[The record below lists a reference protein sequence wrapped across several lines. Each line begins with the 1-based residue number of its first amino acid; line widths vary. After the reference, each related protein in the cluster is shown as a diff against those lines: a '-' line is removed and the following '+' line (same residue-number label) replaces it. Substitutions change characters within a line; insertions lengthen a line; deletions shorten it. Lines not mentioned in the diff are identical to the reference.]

1 VSSATS
7 TAAGTGSSPRPGQPA
22 VPAPDGATRALS
34 FAAAIGI
41 GGSLLIMLVAS
52 AVKYSPAIPPP
63 PWQSGPPLLELV
75 GKLPVA
81 TTYAALWIAVVL
93 GAAGVMA
100 GLAALARGA
109 RFPARP
115 LITAALIVTAL
126 FAVLPPSGS
135 TDTLSY
141 ATFGR
146 IEVTGHN
153 PYVMTPNMLKRTGDP
168 IGRLAPLIWK
178 RHGSV
183 YGPLATMEET
193 GAAELGGT
201 SGPQI
206 VFWLKLWNAI
216 VFAGVVIGLDRMVRS
231 DPARRA
237 RAHLLWSLNPL
248 VLWGIVASGHVQGMA
263 TAAAFF
269 GLALLRIGR
278 TQDGGS
284 AEPGVLAAVAAGAL
298 VGVASDLLLYY
309 VILGLALAW
318 ALRRSAAAL
327 FAGCASLGVVLV
339 LPYLALGSPSIHA
352 LSSRGNK
359 ATAFNFYQLFSRPLR
374 HELPANLELLVLLGC
389 AVLALL
395 LLVRLPDAVPDLP
408 AVQPALAVG
417 VAFLLLWFYALPW
430 YDAMIIPFLA
440 LYVASRLDYL
450 VLVQLAAASFAM
462 MPGGTPYEPPLGW
475 LRTFS
480 HADWFVWTPVILLGC
495 VAAVI
500 VLALSGAWKA
510 ALPARRV
517 EVKPA

>member
-1 VSSATS
+1 M
-7 TAAGTGSSPRPGQPA
+7 
-22 VPAPDGATRALS
+22 
-34 FAAAIGI
+34 I
-41 GGSLLIMLVAS
+41 VAS

-75 GKLPVA
+75 GRLPVA

-100 GLAALARGA
+100 GLAAVARGA

-115 LITAALIVTAL
+115 LITAALIVTAV
-126 FAVLPPSGS
+126 FAVLPPAGS

-146 IEVTGHN
+146 IEATGHN

-168 IGRLAPLIWK
+168 LGRLAPLIWK

-183 YGPLATMEET
+183 YGPLATTEET
-193 GAAELGGT
+193 AAAELGGT

-216 VFAGVVIGLDRMVRS
+216 VFAAVVIGLDRMLRS
-231 DPARRA
+231 DPARRI

-248 VLWGIVASGHVQGMA
+248 LLWGVVASGHLQGMA

-269 GLALLRIGR
+269 GLAMLRLQR
-278 TQDGGS
+278 RDGGP

-298 VGVASDLLLYY
+298 VGVAADLLLYY
-309 VILGLALAW
+309 IILGLALAW

-327 FAGCASLGVVLV
+327 LAGCASLGVVVL
-339 LPYLALGSPSIHA
+339 LPYLSLGSPSIHA
-352 LSSRGNK
+352 LLSRGDK

-374 HELPANLELLVLLGC
+374 HELPANLALLIMLGC

-395 LLVRLPDAVPDLP
+395 LLIRLPDAVPHLP

-417 VAFLLLWFYALPW
+417 VAFLFLWYYALPW
-430 YDAMIIPFLA
+430 YDAMVFPFLA
-440 LYVASRLDYL
+440 LYVATRLDYL
-450 VLVQLAAASFAM
+450 VMVQLTAAAFAM

-475 LRTFS
+475 LRTFA
-480 HADWFVWTPVILLGC
+480 HADWFVWTPLVLLGC
-495 VAAVI
+495 VAALV
-500 VLALSGAWKA
+500 VLAVTGAWRA
-510 ALPARRV
+510 GLPARRRA
-517 EVKPA
+517 EVTAA

>member
-7 TAAGTGSSPRPGQPA
+7 TATGTGSSPRPEQPA
-22 VPAPDGATRALS
+22 GPAADRTTRALCY
-34 FAAAIGI
+34 AAAIGI
-41 GGSLLIMLVAS
+41 GGSILIMIVAS

-75 GKLPVA
+75 GRLPVTA
-81 TTYAALWIAVVL
+81 TYAALWIAVVL

-100 GLAALARGA
+100 GLAAVARGA
-109 RFPARP
+109 RIPARP

-135 TDTLSY
+135 TDALSY

-146 IEVTGHN
+146 IEATGHD
-153 PYVMTPNMLKRTGDP
+153 PYVMTPNMLQRTGDP
-168 IGRLAPLIWK
+168 IGQLAPLIWK
-178 RHGSV
+178 RHVSV

-193 GAAELGGT
+193 AAAELGGT

-216 VFAGVVIGLDRMVRS
+216 VFAGVVIGLDRMLRS

-248 VLWGIVASGHVQGMA
+248 IIWGIVASGHLQGMA

-269 GLALLRIGR
+269 GLAMLRIRR
-278 TQDGGS
+278 TQDGTA

-298 VGVASDLLLYY
+298 VGVAADLLLYY

-318 ALRRSAAAL
+318 ALRRSVGAL
-327 FAGCASLGVVLV
+327 LAGCASLGVVLV
-339 LPYLALGSPSIHA
+339 LPYLSLGSPSVHA
-352 LSSRGNK
+352 MLSRGNK

-374 HELPANLELLVLLGC
+374 HELPASLELLVAAGC
-389 AVLALL
+389 VVLALL
-395 LLVRLPDAVPDLP
+395 LLIRLPDAVPDLP
-408 AVQPALAVG
+408 AIQPALAVG

-430 YDAMIIPFLA
+430 YDAMIIPLLA

-450 VLVQLAAASFAM
+450 VIVQLAAASFAM
-462 MPGGTPYEPPLGW
+462 MPGGWPFAPPPGW
-475 LRTFS
+475 LRMFS
-480 HADWFVWTPVILLGC
+480 DADWFVWTPVILLGC
-495 VAAVI
+495 VVAVV
-500 VLALSGAWKA
+500 VLALTGAWKA
-510 ALPARRV
+510 ALPARRASV
-517 EVKPA
+517 TPA

>member
-7 TAAGTGSSPRPGQPA
+7 TATGTGSSPRPEQPA
-22 VPAPDGATRALS
+22 GPAADRTTRALCY
-34 FAAAIGI
+34 AAAIGI
-41 GGSLLIMLVAS
+41 GGSILIMIVAS

-75 GKLPVA
+75 GRLPVTA
-81 TTYAALWIAVVL
+81 TYAALWIAVVL

-100 GLAALARGA
+100 GLVAVARGA

-135 TDTLSY
+135 TDALSY

-146 IEVTGHN
+146 IEATGHN
-153 PYVMTPNMLKRTGDP
+153 PYVMTPNMLQRTGDP
-168 IGRLAPLIWK
+168 IGQLAPLIWK
-178 RHGSV
+178 RHVSV

-193 GAAELGGT
+193 AAAELGGT

-216 VFAGVVIGLDRMVRS
+216 VFAGVVIGLDRMLRS

-248 VLWGIVASGHVQGMA
+248 IIWGIVASGHLQGMA

-269 GLALLRIGR
+269 GLAMLRIRR
-278 TQDGGS
+278 TQDGAA

-298 VGVASDLLLYY
+298 VGVAADLLLYY

-318 ALRRSAAAL
+318 ALRRSVAAL
-327 FAGCASLGVVLV
+327 LAGCASLGVVLV
-339 LPYLALGSPSIHA
+339 LPYLSLGSPSVHA
-352 LSSRGNK
+352 MLSRGNK

-374 HELPANLELLVLLGC
+374 HELPASLELLVAAGC

-408 AVQPALAVG
+408 AIQPALAVG

-430 YDAMIIPFLA
+430 YDAMIIPLLA

-450 VLVQLAAASFAM
+450 VIVQLAAASFAM
-462 MPGGTPYEPPLGW
+462 MPGGWPFEPPPGW
-475 LRTFS
+475 LRAFS
-480 HADWFVWTPVILLGC
+480 DADWFVWTPVILLGC
-495 VAAVI
+495 VVAVV
-500 VLALSGAWKA
+500 VLALTGAWKA
-510 ALPARRV
+510 ALPARKV
-517 EVKPA
+517 EVTPA